1 VGSPGAGAGCARV
14 AAGGPSQ
21 EAVTIA
27 RAARLLAC
35 TLTLAGTLGF
45 VVAGGAMSAAEH
57 RRARQEPEPA
67 PVVPVVP
74 SARLCPVAGSV
85 TFTDTYGAARP
96 GGRTHKGVDLFAPAG
111 TPVVA
116 PADGQV
122 THFEDGLG
130 GLSFGLLADDGTFHY
145 GTHLS
150 SYENA
155 GIGRVTAGTLV
166 GRVGNTGNAVTTP
179 PHLHWQIHPAGR
191 GTPTMNP
198 TPTAR
203 AVCAPTEAPVVD
215 GE

>member
-1 VGSPGAGAGCARV
+1 V
-14 AAGGPSQ
+14 
-21 EAVTIA
+21 
-27 RAARLLAC
+27 LAS

-57 RRARQEPEPA
+57 RRARQEPPPVTSSSGTIA
-67 PVVPVVP
+67 PN
-74 SARLCPVAGSV
+74 ARLCPVVGPV

-96 GGRTHKGVDLFAPAG
+96 GGRTHKGVDMFAPVG

-122 THFEDGLG
+122 KHFEDGLG
-130 GLSFGLLADDGTFHY
+130 GLSFGLVADDGTYHY

-150 SYENA
+150 AYENV
-155 GIGRVTAGTLV
+155 GIGRVTAGTTI
-166 GRVGNTGNAVTTP
+166 GRVGSTGNAVGTP

-191 GTPTMNP
+191 GTATMNP
-198 TPTAR
+198 TPTAHG
-203 AVCAPTEAPVVD
+203 VCPRTGAGASAPAPGALATD